1 MFRRL
6 WFYLS
11 YAARSVRR
19 GARWSVFAIFCIGA
33 GVATVVALRGLGL
46 SIRDSL
52 LANLRAVNRGDLT
65 VTVAGAAGGLFSFN
79 FIGAGDDDVFP
90 QGQLERIRAW
100 TAANGGRLTEY
111 KIVSNFQLTAVD
123 AVTVGRPQFINL
135 LLINP
140 VTFPLTSDDP
150 ANPMPP
156 ILALD
161 PPGVPINQLLRQV
174 NDVIISQNLA
184 QDQGLRV
191 GDTVRIS
198 GTTDLFTVR
207 GIAPTDAES
216 SLRNPFAALF
226 GFAYIHIG
234 QAQTVGLSR
243 DPSAVSMIFPT
254 GADLDRLVGD
264 FFAQGLGQGVHV
276 QSVTRLLKQNAVLAD
291 YLGRFIVIMGLGAL
305 LIGGVGIINTMLVMV
320 GRRTTEIA
328 ALKTFGLKGQQ
339 IALLFL
345 AEALLLG
352 ALGSVVGC
360 ILGTLLTGVVNRYGE
375 LFLQQQLVWRVYP
388 EAIAFGMILG
398 LVVTLVFGVLPVLTA
413 NRVRPASILRPN
425 ETVIPTAGC
434 LHSLIALLLVVVV
447 IGIVAGWIIGG
458 GAINVGRFSL
468 SSELIGIVGVAITLL
483 ILGILVGVMW
493 LVVWLVSKLPSF
505 GWVDLRLALRNLT
518 ARRIRTA
525 TTLLALSAGMF
536 ALSSIALVGA
546 GAREIVNFQ
555 LTQTL
560 GGNVLVFPLFSVFS
574 QPLAQAA
581 LNLQLAGIDGVS
593 YRTQYTT
600 RSARI
605 VSIDGVPYD
614 GTMLQAGSSA
624 QVQVL
629 SRFVPLVIRD
639 SDNPGLRTGSVIE
652 GRDLTLA
659 DRGQRV
665 MVISGVDSLIGMPIF
680 PVGSQVVLEID
691 GVPYAF
697 TVVGHTGGS
706 GLLNF
711 GQYHIPPGVLPNV
724 PSFRFT
730 ILNVE
735 LDRLNP
741 VLLRLSENPLIFV
754 LDITFIDNLLQRLIA
769 QFSALPTLVGLLS
782 LLAAGMAMANTVSL
796 ATLERRRQIGILKA
810 VGLKRGRVLRV
821 LILENTL
828 IGLLGGGIGIGLS
841 ALGAALLTWIGQ
853 GSALPIPR
861 EALPIAALLLLAAVL
876 IAWLATYFSARAA
889 ANEKVA
895 VVLRYE

>member
-1 MFRRL
+1 VFGRF

-11 YAARSVRR
+11 CAARNVRR
-19 GARWSVFAIFCIGA
+19 GARWSVFAVFCIGA

-46 SIRDSL
+46 AIGDSL
-52 LANLRAVNRGDLT
+52 LANLRAVNRGDIT
-65 VTVAGAAGGLFSFN
+65 VSVGGAGGAFSFN
-79 FIGAGDDDVFP
+79 FVGANDDRVFP
-90 QGQLERIRAW
+90 QRQLERIRAW

-111 KIVSNFQLTAVD
+111 KLVSNFQVTAVD
-123 AVTVGRPQFINL
+123 AVTVGRPQFVNL

-156 ILALD
+156 TLALD
-161 PPGVPINQLLRQV
+161 PPGVPINHLLRQV
-174 NDVIISQNLA
+174 NDIIISQNLA

-191 GDTVRIS
+191 GDTVRVS
-198 GTTDLFTVR
+198 GTTELFTVR
-207 GIAPTDAES
+207 GIAPTSAES

-234 QAQTVGLSR
+234 QAHTLGLSR
-243 DPSAVSMIFPT
+243 EPNVVSMIFPA
-254 GADLDRLVGD
+254 GADIAQLAND
-264 FFAQGLGQGVHV
+264 FAAQGLGQGAYI
-276 QSVTRLLKQNAVLAD
+276 QSVTRLLEQNRVLAD

-328 ALKTFGLKGQQ
+328 ALKTFGLKGRQ
-339 IALLFL
+339 IVMLFMT
-345 AEALLLG
+345 EALLLG
-352 ALGSVVGC
+352 ALGSAVGC

-375 LFLQQQLVWRVYP
+375 LFLQQQLAWRVYP
-388 EAIAFGMILG
+388 EAIAFGLILG

-413 NRVRPASILRPN
+413 NRVRPAAILRPN
-425 ETVIPTAGC
+425 ETTIPAVGC
-434 LHSLIALLLVVVV
+434 LHSLIALLLVVIV
-447 IGIVAGWIIGG
+447 IGIVAGRIIGG
-458 GAINVGRFSL
+458 GGALNLGRISL
-468 SSELIGIVGVAITLL
+468 SSELIGIIGVALTLM
-483 ILGILVGVMW
+483 ILGALVGVMW
-493 LVVWLVSKLPSF
+493 LVVWLVSKLPAF

-536 ALSSIALVGA
+536 ALSSISFFGA

-581 LNLQLAGIDGVS
+581 LNLQLAGIEGVS
-593 YRTQYTT
+593 HRTQYTT

-605 VSIDGVPYD
+605 VSVDGAPHTVAIPQEN
-614 GTMLQAGSSA
+614 GAPVA
-624 QVQVL
+624 L
-629 SRFVPLVIRD
+629 SQFVPLVIRD
-639 SDNPGLRTGSVIE
+639 SDNPALRTGSLIA

-665 MVISGVDSLIGMPIF
+665 MVISGVDSLVTTPIF
-680 PVGSQVVLEID
+680 PVGSRVVLEID
-691 GVPYAF
+691 GAPYDF
-697 TVVGHTGGS
+697 TVVGHTGGG
-706 GLLNF
+706 GLFNF
-711 GQYHIPPGVLPNV
+711 GQYHVPPGVIPNV
-724 PSFRFT
+724 PNFGFT

-735 LDRLNP
+735 LEALNR

-782 LLAAGMAMANTVSL
+782 LLAAGVAMANTVSL

-810 VGLKRGRVLRV
+810 VGLKRGRVMRV
-821 LILENTL
+821 LLLENTL
-828 IGLLGGGIGIGLS
+828 IGLLGGVIGIGLS

-853 GSALPIPR
+853 GAALPVPR
-861 EALPIAALLLLAAVL
+861 EALPIAALLLLAALV
-876 IAWLATYFSARAA
+876 IAWLATIFSARAA
-889 ANEKVA
+889 ASEKVA
-895 VVLRYE
+895 LVLRYE

>member
-1 MFRRL
+1 VFRRF

-11 YAARSVRR
+11 CAARNVRR

-46 SIRDSL
+46 SIGDSL
-52 LANLRAVNRGDLT
+52 LANLRSVNRGDIT
-65 VTVAGAAGGLFSFN
+65 VTVAGAGGAFSFN
-79 FIGAGDDDVFP
+79 FIGASDDDVFP
-90 QGQLERIRAW
+90 QWQLERIRAW
-100 TAANGGRLTEY
+100 VAANGGRLTEY
-111 KIVSNFQLTAVD
+111 KIVSNFQVTAVD
-123 AVTVGRPQFINL
+123 AVTVGRPQFVNL

-140 VTFPLTSDDP
+140 VSFPLTSDDP
-150 ANPMPP
+150 ASPMPP
-156 ILALD
+156 TLALD
-161 PPGVPINQLLRQV
+161 PPGVPINTLLRQV
-174 NDVIISQNLA
+174 NDIIVSQNLA

-198 GTTDLFTVR
+198 GTTELFTVR
-207 GIAPTDAES
+207 GIAPTEAES

-243 DPSAVSMIFPT
+243 DPSVISMIFPT
-254 GADLDRLVGD
+254 GADIDRLVSD
-264 FFAQGLGQGVHV
+264 FFAQGLGQRTYV
-276 QSVTRLLKQNAVLAD
+276 QSVTRLLQQNEVLAD

-328 ALKTFGLKGQQ
+328 ALKTFGLKGRQ

-352 ALGSVVGC
+352 ALGSLVGC

-388 EAIAFGMILG
+388 EAIAFGMVLG

-413 NRVRPASILRPN
+413 NRVRPAAILRPN
-425 ETVIPTAGC
+425 ETVIPAAGC
-434 LHSLIALLLVVVV
+434 LHSLIALLLVVIV
-447 IGIVAGWIIGG
+447 IGIVAGRIIGG
-458 GAINVGRFSL
+458 GDSLTFGRVSL
-468 SSELIGIVGVAITLL
+468 SSELIGIIGVAITLL

-536 ALSSIALVGA
+536 ALSSISFVGA

-593 YRTQYTT
+593 NRTQYTT
-600 RSARI
+600 RNARI

-614 GTMLQAGSSA
+614 GTMLQQSGSM
-624 QVQVL
+624 QVL
-629 SRFVPLVIRD
+629 NRFVPLIIRD
-639 SDNPGLRTGSVIE
+639 SDNPGLRTGSLIE

-665 MVISGVDSLIGMPIF
+665 MVISGVDSLVTTPIF
-680 PVGSQVVLEID
+680 SVGSVVVLEID
-691 GVPYAF
+691 GIPYDF

-724 PSFRFT
+724 PNFSFT

-782 LLAAGMAMANTVSL
+782 LLAAGVAMANTVSL

-810 VGLKRGRVLRV
+810 VGLKRRRVLRV

-841 ALGAALLTWIGQ
+841 ALGAALMTWIGQ

-861 EALPIAALLLLAAVL
+861 EALPIAALLLLAAL
-876 IAWLATYFSARAA
+876 IIAWLATFFSARAA